1 MLLREHIQYLYIWLK
16 SSPFEGNGPAGQ
28 AEVRC
33 SGGETGHSA
42 SENFLHI
49 EVKHKL

>member
-1 MLLREHIQYLYIWLK
+1 MIVYVYIWLK
-16 SSPFEGNGPAGQ
+16 SVPFEENGSAGQ

-33 SGGETGHSA
+33 SGGETRHSA

-49 EVKHKL
+49 EVKSKL